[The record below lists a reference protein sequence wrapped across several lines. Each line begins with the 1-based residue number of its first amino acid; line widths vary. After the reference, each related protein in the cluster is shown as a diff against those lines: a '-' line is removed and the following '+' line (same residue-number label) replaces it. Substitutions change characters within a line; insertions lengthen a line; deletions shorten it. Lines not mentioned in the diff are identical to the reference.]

1 MDPIAAATNAVPL
14 QPAQAPQP
22 QAPGDVGATDRA
34 GTAAAEA
41 DAGDGAGG
49 QLTDQQLERYKGVA
63 ASFVQQMYMTMW
75 REAQRNS
82 SA

>member
-1 MDPIAAATNAVPL
+1 MDPIAAAMGAVPL
-14 QPAQAPQP
+14 QPTEPQP
-22 QAPGDVGATDRA
+22 RAQGPGGPGAV
-34 GTAAAEA
+34 A
-41 DAGDGAGG
+41 DEVTIGGADGAGTEA
-49 QLTDQQLERYKGVA
+49 QLADQDLERYKAVA